1 MKNLTQRLNAWRHRP
16 ATIKAKSTVKATTK
30 KPKSASVV
38 DAMDQLAHY
47 STAKNTQYLHTNLPY
62 RFYDEDNQFFHNINS
77 LGFGQELSVLSGV
90 SEDLIKSLHNLIMYK
105 LPEGKKW
112 DFNFVMTGDNKVAPQ
127 IRKNLLHHSV
137 RPGIY
142 TDMNVRGAKFA
153 ETAACQGLPT
163 NYGSEYHLDLKNY
176 RSFLFCTTK
185 EDTAE
190 LKKVREHISMD
201 LSQNEVG
208 WRNLTAKDLVEQVQ
222 EIINHDTQ
230 SNVPKKIHYNP
241 YEYLN
246 RQILSPDTT
255 VSIEEETA
263 AYIDSNF
270 GVKHNGVYTKRNTRI
285 VTLGLRGLPQAF
297 SLNQF
302 PNCIANMM
310 NMVQSI
316 KCPFRLSMNFHLEPL
331 AESKTSIAK
340 TYRSKDKWLK
350 SPARFFMSGIEQ
362 EVAEYKQL
370 NEQLSATGGIKLGYF
385 TLHVTLFSTPDKY
398 QADIAAVQSSFT
410 VNAVELFPL
419 QFGHHTNAFLA
430 TLPFNMLPLMPAMKK
445 MGSFFRV
452 KSSNIVNFLPM
463 VADWKAAPQ
472 GLLLPTFRNQ
482 VAFFDNFNFGTDNY
496 NIAVTA
502 TSGAG
507 KSFLVQAMV
516 FSILSSGGQA
526 YVIDVGGSYK
536 KLCQFLQ
543 GAYLD
548 HTHIRLNPFT
558 HVKNIRSVFGN
569 IGELILQMAS
579 PNDEVS
585 DFVRKR
591 VYKAVLMAFES
602 QGNNATIDDVQSAIQ
617 TLAKARSNDERLLDV
632 ADSLD
637 IYTTQGALGEL
648 FNQPSQLDPN
658 QPFTCL
664 ELEGFDDDVLRPVL
678 FALMVTVNQQMYLSG
693 KKRKK
698 ICVIEEAWSLLEGT
712 NRAAQT
718 FIKKGY
724 RTARK
729 FNGSFC
735 AVTQRIN
742 DFFSNATAEPA
753 YGNSDIKLILRQNAK
768 DFKKFV
774 ETEAYKGF
782 FDLYEKRMIENFP
795 TAKEA
800 GFSSIMIQ
808 AGKSA
813 SFHRLFVD
821 PFMKVLFTTNPD
833 EQSLIDVLLA
843 QGVSL
848 SDAIYQVAKKLY
860 PDELTMIGEV
870 A

>member
-1 MKNLTQRLNAWRHRP
+1 MTPLSQTVKTSIDAARKNVKDFMK
-16 ATIKAKSTVKATTK
+16 ATIKTPKKSNAIH
-30 KPKSASVV
+30 AI
-38 DAMDQLAHY
+38 DQLANY
-47 STAKNTQYLHTNLPY
+47 SASKNTQHLHTNLPY
-62 RFYDEDNQFFHNINS
+62 RFYDEDTQVFHNINS
-77 LGFGQELSVLSGV
+77 IGFGQELSVLSGA
-90 SEDLIKSLHNLIMYK
+90 SEDLVKSLHNLIMHK

-127 IRKNLLHHSV
+127 IRKNLIHHSV

-142 TDMNVRGAKFA
+142 TDMNIRGAKFA

-185 EDTAE
+185 EDT
-190 LKKVREHISMD
+190 KKLETVREQILMD

-208 WRNLTAKDLVEQVQ
+208 WRHLSAKDLIEHVQ
-222 EIINHDTQ
+222 EIINHDIT
-230 SNVPKKIHYNP
+230 SNVPKKIYYNEH
-241 YEYLN
+241 EYLN
-246 RQILSPDTT
+246 RQMLSPDTT
-255 VSIEEETA
+255 IAIEEETA
-263 AYIDSNF
+263 EKIDASF
-270 GVKHNGVYTKRNTRI
+270 GVKHNDRYTKRNTRM

-316 KCPFRLSMNFHLEPL
+316 KCPFRLSMNFHMEPL
-331 AESKTSIAK
+331 AESKLSIAK
-340 TYRSKDKWLK
+340 SFRSKDKWLK

-362 EVAEYKQL
+362 EVAEHKQL
-370 NEQLSATGGIKLGYF
+370 NEHLSAKGGIKLGYF
-385 TLHVTLFSTPDKY
+385 TLHVTLFTTKEKY
-398 QADIAAVQSSFT
+398 QSDIAAVQSSFS

-419 QFGHHTNAFLA
+419 QFGNHTNAFLA
-430 TLPFNMLPLMPAMKK
+430 TLPFNMLPLMPTLNK

-452 KSSNIVNFLPM
+452 KSSNIVNFLPL

-536 KLCQFLQ
+536 KLCQFLN

-558 HVKNIRSVFGN
+558 HVKNIKSVFGN

-585 DFVRKR
+585 DFVRKAT
-591 VYKAVLMAFES
+591 YKAVLMAFQS
-602 QGNNATIDDVQSAIQ
+602 QGNQATIDDVQLAIRQ
-617 TLAKARSNDERLLDV
+617 LAKARSNDDRLLDI
-632 ADSLD
+632 ADNLD
-637 IYTTQGALGEL
+637 IYTTTGELGEL
-648 FNQPSQLDPN
+648 FNEPSQLDPN

-664 ELEGFDDDVLRPVL
+664 ELEGFDEDVLQPVL

-712 NRAAQT
+712 NKAAQT

-742 DFFSNATAEPA
+742 DFFSNSTAEAA

-768 DFKKFV
+768 YFKKFV

-782 FDLYEKRMIENFP
+782 FDAYEKTMIENFP

-833 EQSLIDVLLA
+833 EQSLIDALLA
-843 QGVSL
+843 QNVSL

-860 PDELTMIGEV
+860 PDELKMIGEV